1 MAADSVPRGSGQ
13 LANAQSQPHALPTD
27 WSRDGRFIVM
37 DDGIGSEVQDVWIAD
52 VAERKF
58 IPLFQNKSPQWG
70 TTFSPDSR
78 RIAFVSADSGRPEVY
93 VQAFESTPSPH
104 VTGERRQ
111 VSREGA
117 WLVRWRADGS
127 ELFFVGL
134 DNSLQAVSVRG
145 PLEFGEPQL
154 LFRIPGAVQYGT
166 TRDFQFDVSPDGKRF
181 IMPTTGSVAP
191 LPLTVVENWQDKFH
205 R

>member
-1 MAADSVPRGSGQ
+1 
-13 LANAQSQPHALPTD
+13 
-27 WSRDGRFIVM
+27 
-37 DDGIGSEVQDVWIAD
+37 
-52 VAERKF
+52 
-58 IPLFQNKSPQWG
+58 
-70 TTFSPDSR
+70 
-78 RIAFVSADSGRPEVY
+78 

-191 LPLTVVENWQDKFH
+191 PPLTVVENWQDKFH